1 MTERLGD
8 LLRTLKVWDREL
20 PVFDPETAP
29 DDPLD
34 LFTDWFAGA
43 VAAGEVEPHT
53 MTLATA
59 DAEGDPDARTVML
72 HGADERGWQFATHRG
87 SAKGRQLAVRPRAA
101 LHFYWPAVARQVRL
115 RGSVTAAGPEESAA
129 DLARRSPGA
138 LAAALVGRQS
148 EVLDS
153 YGTLQRAADAAWER
167 ARREPD
173 ATVPGHTLYLLAPE
187 RVEFFQGDPARR
199 HVRVNYRREQ
209 GGWVRELLWP

>member
-1 MTERLGD
+1 MTDRLGG

-20 PVFDPETAP
+20 PAFDPEAAP
-29 DDPLD
+29 AEPLE
-34 LFTDWFAGA
+34 LFCDWFTAA

-59 DAEGDPDARTVML
+59 DAAGDPDARTVML
-72 HGADERGWQFATHRG
+72 HGADERGWQFATNRA
-87 SAKGRQLAVRPRAA
+87 SAKGRQLAARPRAA

-115 RGSVTAAGPEESAA
+115 RGTVTAAGPEERAA

-148 EVLDS
+148 EVLDA

-167 ARREPD
+167 VQREPD
-173 ATVPGHTLYLLAPE
+173 ATVPGHTLYLLAPD
-187 RVEFFQGDPARR
+187 RAEFFQGDARRR
-199 HVRVNYRREQ
+199 HVRVNYRREE